1 LNGLAAHRVA
11 IAAKMPQLRGNP
23 NRAAAALRPCQ
34 PYGSNRFPRDGAVG
48 TGNAGHRD
56 CHLRSRALEG
66 ARRHRSNDGFAY
78 CTALFEQS
86 SRHAQ
91 PAHLGIIAVRDKSLD
106 KPLRAAGN
114 IGEGLCN
121 PTSGAGFRG
130 RHDPARILQAPA
142 DSRGKMFE
150 LRIGV
155 RHDHESTSLELR
167 MDIATP
173 EHTPM
178 MQQYLRIKAQHPDV
192 LLFYRMGDFYEMF
205 YDDARRAAELLDIA
219 LTQRGASAGA
229 PIPMAGVPAVTL
241 DSYLA
246 KLVRKG
252 ESVAI
257 CEQRGDPGKAKGP
270 MEREVVRIVTPGT
283 ITDEALL
290 EERRDNVL
298 ASVCAGDGRYGLAW
312 LELSAGR
319 FSVMELESLAALEAE
334 VERLQPKEILAPD
347 GAQPALARSLS
358 AADRPWRARAP
369 WQFDIDSAT
378 HALTE
383 QFRTR
388 DLAGFGCADKPQ
400 AIAAAGALLSFVRET
415 QKSALPHLLSITTEE
430 RDAALIMDPATRRNL
445 ELDESLAGT
454 QELTLAGV
462 FDRTSTPMGGRLL
475 RRWLH
480 RPLRD
485 RDILR
490 SRYHAVATLIE
501 QAHYGEFAEPLRA
514 IGDLE
519 RILARIALRSARPR
533 DLAQLRGALAALPAL
548 KQALVTVAEASL
560 LLKLAAEIGDHR
572 QEHDLLRRSIID
584 SPPHY
589 LRDGGVIA
597 EGYDAELD
605 ELRALGSNTEQFLLD
620 LEQRERERSG
630 LSSLKLGFNR
640 VQGFYIEVNRSQADR
655 VPPEYLRRQTVKSA
669 ERFITPELKSFED
682 KVLGARDRA
691 LAREKSLYEEVLD
704 RLSAMLPS
712 LQSTATAVAQI
723 DVLACFAERAA
734 ALDCAQPE
742 LTAEPTLLIE
752 GGRHPVVE
760 RAGREPFIPNDV
772 RFDQSRRMLI
782 ITGPNMGGKSTYMR
796 QTALIVVLAHIGCFV
811 PARRA
816 VLGPIDRIFTRIGA
830 SDDLAGG
837 RSTFMLEMTETANI
851 LNNAT
856 AESLVLMDEV
866 GRGTSTFDGLSLAW
880 ACAAFI
886 ASKIRAFTLFA
897 THYFELTSL
906 ASEAPGVVNV
916 HVEAVEHGDRLVF
929 LHSVKEGPAN
939 QSYGL
944 QVAALAGIPKSVTA
958 QARRYLT
965 ELERERDALRKHNS
979 PQAELPIFT
988 PAAAPM
994 VSAALTALRA
1004 ADPDTLSPRAA
1015 LDLLFRLKSLDRDQS

>member
-1 LNGLAAHRVA
+1 MN
-11 IAAKMPQLRGNP
+11 
-23 NRAAAALRPCQ
+23 AAL
-34 PYGSNRFPRDGAVG
+34 D
-48 TGNAGHRD
+48 
-56 CHLRSRALEG
+56 
-66 ARRHRSNDGFAY
+66 
-78 CTALFEQS
+78 
-86 SRHAQ
+86 
-91 PAHLGIIAVRDKSLD
+91 
-106 KPLRAAGN
+106 
-114 IGEGLCN
+114 
-121 PTSGAGFRG
+121 
-130 RHDPARILQAPA
+130 
-142 DSRGKMFE
+142 
-150 LRIGV
+150 
-155 RHDHESTSLELR
+155 
-167 MDIATP
+167 
-173 EHTPM
+173 HTPM

-205 YDDARRAAELLDIA
+205 YDDARRAAGLLDIA

-229 PIPMAGVPAVTL
+229 PIPMAGVPAATL

-257 CEQRGDPGKAKGP
+257 CEQRGDPGKTKGP

-283 ITDEALL
+283 VTDEALL
-290 EERRDNVL
+290 EDRRDNFL
-298 ASVCAGDGRYGLAW
+298 ASIHSQGDRHGLAW
-312 LELSAGR
+312 LDLSAGR
-319 FSVMELESLAALEAE
+319 FSVMELENRAALETE
-334 VERLQPKEILAPD
+334 LERLRPAEILIAE
-347 GAQPALARSLS
+347 GEQSALEQLNAS
-358 AADRPWRARAP
+358 DRPWRTRAP
-369 WQFDIDSAT
+369 WHFDVDSAAR
-378 HALTE
+378 ALTE

-388 DLAGFGCADKPQ
+388 DLAGFGCADKPL
-400 AIAAAGALLSFVRET
+400 AIAAAGALLAFVRET

-430 RDAALIMDPATRRNL
+430 RDAALVMDPATRRNL
-445 ELDESLAGT
+445 ELDQSISGSP
-454 QELTLAGV
+454 ELTLAGV
-462 FDRTSTPMGGRLL
+462 FDHTATSMGGRLL

-485 RDILR
+485 RKTLDERYR
-490 SRYHAVATLIE
+490 SVAALMDGTQHVQLA
-501 QAHYGEFAEPLRA
+501 QTLRA
-514 IGDLE
+514 VGDLE
-519 RILARIALRSARPR
+519 RVLARVALRSARPR
-533 DLAQLRGALAALPAL
+533 DLTQLRTAFAALPTL
-548 KQALVTVAEASL
+548 RRTVATAQAPL
-560 LLKLAAEIGDHR
+560 LQQLNAQIGEHR
-572 QEHDLLRRSIID
+572 DEYAVLRRALIEA
-584 SPPHY
+584 PPHH

-605 ELRALGSNTEQFLLD
+605 ELRALGGNTEQFLVD
-620 LEQRERERSG
+620 LETRERERSG

-640 VQGFYIEVNRSQADR
+640 VQGFFIEVNRSQAAK

-691 LAREKSLYEEVLD
+691 LAREKALYEALLD
-704 RLSAMLPS
+704 LLSAALPD
-712 LQSTATAVAQI
+712 LQATAAAVAQV
-723 DVLACFAERAA
+723 DVLTCFAERAT
-734 ALDCAQPE
+734 ALQCSQPE
-742 LTAEPTLLIE
+742 LVADPVLIIE

-760 RAGREPFIPNDV
+760 RASREPFIPNDL
-772 RFDQSRRMLI
+772 RFDDSRRMLI

-796 QTALIVVLAHIGCFV
+796 QTALIVILAHIGCFV

-856 AESLVLMDEV
+856 DQSLVLMDEV

-886 ASKIRAFTLFA
+886 SKKIRAFTLFA

-906 ASEAPGVVNV
+906 AGEAPGVANV

-958 QARRYLT
+958 QARRYLA
-965 ELERERDALRKHNS
+965 ELERERDALRNYNS
-979 PQAELPIFT
+979 PQAELPLFAR
-988 PAAAPM
+988 PAAPKPEE
-994 VSAALTALRA
+994 SAALAALRA
-1004 ADPDTLSPRAA
+1004 IDPDSLSPREA
-1015 LDLLFRLKSLDRDQS
+1015 LDLLFRLKNLDRDATR